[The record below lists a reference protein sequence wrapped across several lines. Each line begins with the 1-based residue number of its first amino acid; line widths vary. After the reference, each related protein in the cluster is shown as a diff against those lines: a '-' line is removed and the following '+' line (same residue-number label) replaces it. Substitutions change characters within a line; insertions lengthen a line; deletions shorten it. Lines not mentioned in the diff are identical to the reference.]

1 MNIWKE
7 IKILT
12 LIITSVNPHNAISLF
27 CELSLSI
34 ENLFLDDVSVALQ
47 HQQLYNRT
55 QLNNQIKNAKLIL
68 I

>member
-27 CELSLSI
+27 CELSLPI

-47 HQQLYNRT
+47 HQ
-55 QLNNQIKNAKLIL
+55 
-68 I
+68 